1 MKIKI
6 LLVEDEVLVAEDIAG
21 DLDKEGFDVTEIVIS
36 GDEAIE
42 AIERNPPDIVLM
54 DINIKGKLD
63 GIETAAI
70 VNESFQIPI
79 IYVTAN
85 TSHQFVS
92 RALETSPHAFLS
104 KPFNQKDL
112 NIAIE
117 LAIHRH
123 NNFILNEEKKGVDL
137 GAVFLKNGDA
147 HEKVKI
153 DEILIIHA
161 SGSYSTVHTTHRK
174 YTLTLN
180 LHNFEKKLK
189 EGVLKRVHRSFIVN
203 ITKVERIEG
212 NKLIV
217 GEHEVPV
224 SNAYRQEVAS
234 YFNRI

>member
-6 LLVEDEVLVAEDIAG
+6 LLVEDEILVAEDIAG

-70 VNESFQIPI
+70 INESFQIPI

-92 RALETSPHAFLS
+92 RALDTSPHAFLS

-123 NNFILNEEKKGVDL
+123 NNFILNKEKEGVDL